1 MAHRLNAGIRA
12 ALDGRAFKHAA
23 RLLAGAALIALATPT
38 AAGAQAPAAGDPAA
52 AETRAFNIPAQPL
65 AGALNVFGRQAG
77 LQVTGDGAVAAGA
90 QGQAVSGRLTPDEA
104 LARLLAGTGVTW
116 RKSDAKT
123 VLLVKAP
130 KADGAEL
137 LDPVNVDGAAETAK
151 GPVKGYVATRSAT
164 ATKTDTPLLE
174 TPQSISVVTR
184 DQMEA
189 QGALRLEQ
197 ALRYTPGVT
206 TEWAIDNRNDSY
218 WLRGLSATAYLDG
231 LTLRG
236 GTYASWK
243 IDPYALERVEVL
255 RGPSS
260 VLYGQNAPGGLI
272 NQVSKRP
279 TASPINE
286 AQISI
291 GSFDYRQAAA
301 DIGGALTA
309 DGKLLGRLVSVARD
323 SESQV
328 DFAEDDRL
336 LLAPSITWKPSSAT
350 TLTLLGHVQR
360 DRTDSTVGFL
370 KKEGTVLANPNG
382 KIPSNRFAGEPNF
395 EQFDTDQ
402 AALGYELE
410 HHLDDGVILRQNAR
424 LSRID
429 MKYKTVYVSSYLAD
443 MRTMRRLAALS
454 DSATVIGQI
463 DNQAQFRF
471 VHGPVEHTLLAG
483 FDHLSSRNSEIYG
496 VGAAPNIDIYN
507 PVYGAAVTT
516 PAISVSRVQ
525 RLSQTGLYAQDQI
538 KFDKRW
544 ALTLGGRQDWATA
557 RYVNRFAG
565 TTAKRDDSAFTGRA
579 GLAYLSDLGVT
590 PYVSYSQSFLPVST
604 ADAAGRILEPETG
617 RQFEAGVKYQPPGGE
632 SYVAA
637 ALFDLKRRN
646 VVTYDLITFAPTQ
659 TGEVRSRGAEL
670 EVKLNL
676 LKDFDLLAAYTY
688 QDVEVTKSTAAD
700 LGKRP
705 PTIPEQTASLW
716 ADYKFADGPLAGL
729 GLGAGVRHTGFT
741 YGDTRNTYKVPGYTL
756 ADASVHYDW
765 GDTRLALNANN
776 LFDKEYVASCWGS
789 CYFGARRTVVATL
802 RHRW

>member
-1 MAHRLNAGIRA
+1 MVKGLRSTVSVLALLAA
-12 ALDGRAFKHAA
+12 ALTTAAILSPPAAAQTQAARISVDLPAQPLGRALTALADKAGLRLAFRAQDLAGKTAPA
-23 RLLAGAALIALATPT
+23 LKGEMTADEAISRLLAGSGFMHRFT
-38 AAGAQAPAAGDPAA
+38 AAGAVTLAP
-52 AETRAFNIPAQPL
+52 
-65 AGALNVFGRQAG
+65 V
-77 LQVTGDGAVAAGA
+77 
-90 QGQAVSGRLTPDEA
+90 
-104 LARLLAGTGVTW
+104 
-116 RKSDAKT
+116 
-123 VLLVKAP
+123 P

-137 LDPVNVDGAAETAK
+137 LDPVNVEGENAR
-151 GPVKGYVATRSAT
+151 GPVKGYVASRSAT

-197 ALRYTPGVT
+197 ALRYTPGVS
-206 TEWAIDNRNDSY
+206 TEWASDNRTDSY

-231 LTLRG
+231 LALRG
-236 GTYASWK
+236 GSYSTWR

-260 VLYGQNAPGGLI
+260 VLYGQNAPGGLV

-279 TASPINE
+279 SAQPVNE
-286 AQISI
+286 AQLSI
-291 GSFDYRQAAA
+291 GSFSHRQAAV
-301 DIGGALTA
+301 DVGGAVTA
-309 DGKLLGRLVSVARD
+309 DGKLLGRLVAVARD
-323 SESQV
+323 SEAQV

-336 LLAPSITWKPSSAT
+336 LLAPSLTWKPSADT
-350 TLTLLGHVQR
+350 TLTLLGHAQR

-370 KKEGTVLANPNG
+370 KKEGTALPNPNG
-382 KIPSNRFAGEPNF
+382 KIPSSRFAGEPNF
-395 EQFDTDQ
+395 DQFDTDQ

-410 HHLDDGVILRQNAR
+410 HRLDDGLTLRQNAR
-424 LSRID
+424 LSRLD
-429 MKYKTVYVSSYLAD
+429 MKYKTVYASSYLPD
-443 MRTMRRLAALS
+443 MRTMRRVAMLS
-454 DSATVIGQI
+454 DSATVVGQI

-471 VHGPVEHTLLAG
+471 SHGPVEHTVLVGL
-483 FDHLSSRNSEIYG
+483 DHLSSRNSEIYAA
-496 VGAAPNIDIYN
+496 GAAPNIDIYN
-507 PVYGAAVTT
+507 PVYGAAVAT
-516 PAISVSRVQ
+516 PATSVSRVQ

-538 KFDKRW
+538 KFNKHW
-544 ALTLGGRQDWATA
+544 GLTLGGRQDWAEA
-557 RYVNRFAG
+557 RYVDRFAG
-565 TTAKRDDSAFTGRA
+565 TTARRDDSAFTGRA
-579 GLAYLSDLGVT
+579 GLVYLSDSGVT

-604 ADAAGRILEPETG
+604 ADARGRILEPETG
-617 RQFEAGVKYQPPGGE
+617 RQYEIGVKYQPPGGE

-676 LKDFDLLAAYTY
+676 LRDFNLLAAYTY

-716 ADYKFADGPLAGL
+716 ADYTFAEGPLTGL
-729 GLGAGVRHTGFT
+729 GLGAGVRHTGYT
-741 YGDTRNTYKVPGYTL
+741 YGDTRNTFKVPGVTL
-756 ADASVHYDW
+756 ADAALHYDW
-765 GDTRLALNANN
+765 GATRLALNANN

-789 CYFGARRTVVATL
+789 CYFGPRRTVVATL